1 MGVPAIQKVRLG
13 AYIIKRLLSGDRH
26 FPLVLM
32 LEPLFQCNLR
42 CKGCGKIAHPPE
54 TMRRR
59 MTVNECVAAAEE
71 CGAPVV
77 SIPGGEPLMHP
88 DIHLIARALIQRKR
102 FVYLCTNALLVEKRL
117 AEFSPSPYLTFNVHL
132 DGFAEKHDALVGKE
146 GVFDSA
152 VAAIRLLVAN
162 GFRVTTNTT
171 FFGDE
176 TPRSAAE
183 FFDFLTSLGVEGMT
197 VAPAFNYEAAEEQ
210 DNFLGREGTHAL
222 FREVFRMSK
231 GRGWR
236 FNHSRLYLDFLAG
249 NQQYVCSPWGNP
261 TVNIFGWQRPCYLL
275 NDSYAGSY
283 QELMEETDWSHYGTK
298 GDTRCRDCMV
308 HCGFEPTAVID
319 TVLHPWKNF
328 AAFSRSMLGA
338 KGGSAASPD
347 FGR

>member
-1 MGVPAIQKVRLG
+1 LGVPAIQKARLG
-13 AYIIKRLLSGDRH
+13 AYIFKQLLSGNRR

-54 TMRRR
+54 IMRRR
-59 MTVNECVAAAEE
+59 MTVDECVAAAEE
-71 CGAPVV
+71 CGAPIV
-77 SIPGGEPLMHP
+77 SIPGGEPLLHP
-88 DIHLIARALIQRKR
+88 DIHLIARELIQRKR

-117 AEFSPSPYLTFNVHL
+117 DEFSPSPYLTFNVHL
-132 DGFAEKHDALVGKE
+132 DGFGEKHDALVCRE

-152 VAAIRLLVAN
+152 VAAIRLLVSR

-176 TPRSAAE
+176 TSGRAARL
-183 FFDFLTSLGVEGMT
+183 FDFLTSLGVEGMT

-210 DNFLGREGTHAL
+210 DNFLGREKSHNL
-222 FREVFRMSK
+222 FRELFSMSR

-236 FNHSRLYLDFLAG
+236 FNHSSLYLDFLVG
-249 NQQYVCSPWGNP
+249 NQQYQCAPWGNP

-275 NDSYAGSY
+275 NDGYAASYR
-283 QELMEETDWSHYGTK
+283 ELMEDTDWSRYGT
-298 GDTRCRDCMV
+298 GADIRCRDCMV

-319 TVLHPWKNF
+319 TALRPWKGL
-328 AAFSRSMLGA
+328 AAFLRW
-338 KGGSAASPD
+338 
-347 FGR
+347 